1 VTHPQPPMRTRVIKS
16 IALSILALS
25 VGFAISHGLTLLHKP
40 PPLREPVQRTYNVEV
55 FRVECNDLREIVRAF
70 GTSKSDRE
78 VVLSAQVAGE
88 VAEIHPQLKIGQ
100 RVQPQKLDLEKQ
112 SDSCPGDLLLRI
124 DPATYQAKVTQGR
137 NHLAEDQAEL
147 DRIKQEASN
156 LERLNKTIAADYDDS
171 KREYEK
177 TVQLRKQG
185 VNTDSDLRRAQM
197 DLRQHE
203 KGLVQS
209 TNDIDL
215 LPVRRELI
223 QRRIESHEADLKL
236 EEIELARTSVRPPFA
251 GNLSAVHV
259 EIGQYVRVGDPLVTI
274 IDDAIVEVPLSL
286 TLDDYAKLIPDIQ
299 ERNFPAVELAENES
313 ASARWT
319 GRVVRLSPK
328 ADEHTRTAMVYV
340 RVDNTQQKTPLLPGT
355 FVQARIDGPV
365 LKQAKVV
372 PRDAVLHGKALV
384 DRDGLVQARDV
395 NITRT
400 LQNLAVIDHGLEPG
414 DNLVLTNLDILYD
427 GAKVRASVT
436 RTLSEELVSQR
447 SQSAKFIDDS
457 PEPLSERPKE
467 PLAR

>member
-1 VTHPQPPMRTRVIKS
+1 M
-16 IALSILALS
+16 
-25 VGFAISHGLTLLHKP
+25 
-40 PPLREPVQRTYNVEV
+40 
-55 FRVECNDLREIVRAF
+55 
-70 GTSKSDRE
+70 
-78 VVLSAQVAGE
+78 
-88 VAEIHPQLKIGQ
+88 
-100 RVQPQKLDLEKQ
+100 
-112 SDSCPGDLLLRI
+112 
-124 DPATYQAKVTQGR
+124 
-137 NHLAEDQAEL
+137 
-147 DRIKQEASN
+147 
-156 LERLNKTIAADYDDS
+156 
-171 KREYEK
+171 
-177 TVQLRKQG
+177 QLRKQG
-185 VNTDSDLRRAQM
+185 VNTDSDLRRAQL

-209 TNDIDL
+209 TNDNDL

-251 GNLSAVHV
+251 GNPEQPVHV

-299 ERNFPAVELAENES
+299 ERKFPVVELAENES

-355 FVQARIDGPV
+355 FVQARIEGPV

-384 DRDGLVQARDV
+384 DRDGIVQARDV
-395 NITRT
+395 TITRT

-414 DNLVLTNLDILYD
+414 DNLVLTNLDVLYD

-447 SQSAKFIDDS
+447 SQSAKFIDDF